1 MCKGLLLC
9 GRLDLADGRNDDLR
23 NLVNIEF
30 GRIDGEV
37 IIREIVPAL
46 IRVEVVVIRSL
57 LIAFCDKIGD
67 LLLIA
72 QTFAQ
77 NALDARVLV
86 GVDEYA
92 EHVVVLAQDVVAA
105 ASDDDARAFIRSRL
119 DDVALKNE
127 QLIVDGH
134 IVDAGDTA
142 SEGVVSHHHGIQKAV
157 ARFFV
162 RLFKDFLAQP
172 ALFCRHGNQLLV
184 EKGDIQF
191 FRQALADLVAAA
203 SVLTRNGN
211 NR

>member
-46 IRVEVVVIRSL
+46 IRIEVVVIRSL

-77 NALDARVLV
+77 NALDARFLIGRV
-86 GVDEYA
+86 
-92 EHVVVLAQDVVAA
+92 
-105 ASDDDARAFIRSRL
+105 RSCSR
-119 DDVALKNE
+119 
-127 QLIVDGH
+127 
-134 IVDAGDTA
+134 
-142 SEGVVSHHHGIQKAV
+142 
-157 ARFFV
+157 RM
-162 RLFKDFLAQP
+162 
-172 ALFCRHGNQLLV
+172 
-184 EKGDIQF
+184 
-191 FRQALADLVAAA
+191 
-203 SVLTRNGN
+203 
-211 NR
+211 

>member
-46 IRVEVVVIRSL
+46 IRVEVVVICSL

-77 NALDARVLV
+77 NALDARFLV
-86 GVDEYA
+86 GVDEDA

-172 ALFCRHGNQLLV
+172 ALPPGARRPRGRR
-184 EKGDIQF
+184 
-191 FRQALADLVAAA
+191 FRTDAQW
-203 SVLTRNGN
+203 
-211 NR
+211 